1 MTTGNVARAKC
12 SIWKQNSWVCTRG
25 WVGLMGSIDFPLQ
38 SIAATQ
44 LLKYSLLPLCSK
56 AKNHLQCWGKD
67 RWNNSSF
74 CLFCSW
80 QHRKSKLWG
89 KKEETNKYIS
99 AKMRFVLFA
108 SGLSRTHSIFF
119 RGIMTAVKITTLVS
133 GNSKFSHMKWPE
145 EIFWSLKTISLFP
158 KGNTGVKSASR
169 FPQVTGLNKSLSQGQ

>member
-12 SIWKQNSWVCTRG
+12 SIWKQNSWVRTRC

-38 SIAATQ
+38 PIAATQ

-89 KKEETNKYIS
+89 KKEETKNTYLP
-99 AKMRFVLFA
+99 RW
-108 SGLSRTHSIFF
+108 GLSFLPVGWAELIVSFSEESWLQWKLQLWCHEIQSFPTWNDRRRFF
-119 RGIMTAVKITTLVS
+119 HHWRLLASSPKATQELKVQAD
-133 GNSKFSHMKWPE
+133 
-145 EIFWSLKTISLFP
+145 SLKW
-158 KGNTGVKSASR
+158 
-169 FPQVTGLNKSLSQGQ
+169 QD